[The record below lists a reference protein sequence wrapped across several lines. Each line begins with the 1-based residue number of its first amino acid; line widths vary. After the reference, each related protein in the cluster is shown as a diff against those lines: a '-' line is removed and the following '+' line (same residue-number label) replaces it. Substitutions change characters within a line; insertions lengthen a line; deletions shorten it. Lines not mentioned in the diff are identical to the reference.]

1 MKGAAAIILAWFLAM
16 AALVFADGG
25 SLIVRKQEGT
35 IVISVFSA
43 ETQIRAGTADLS
55 VMVQNASDQS
65 AVMDAIVMLRLT
77 SSTGGNVTEV
87 AAPATHAKATNKT
100 LYAAQMTIPYPAVWR
115 LSAEVTAGHETAGVS
130 ADLDVAPAAP
140 PIRRYWPY
148 FALVPLVILLFV
160 FNRWLRRKRQIISR
174 QARP

>member
-1 MKGAAAIILAWFLAM
+1 MKCAAAIALAWFLAM
-16 AALVFADGG
+16 PVPVFPDGG
-25 SLIVRKQEGT
+25 SLIVRKQEGP

-55 VMVQNASDQS
+55 VMVQNSSDQS

-87 AAPATHAKATNKT
+87 AAPATHTKATNKT
-100 LYAAQMTIPYPAVWR
+100 LYAAQMTIPYSGVWR

-140 PIRRYWPY
+140 PIQRYWPY
-148 FALVPLVILLFV
+148 FALVPFVILLFV
-160 FNRWLRRKRQIISR
+160 FNRWLRSRRQVVKASPR
-174 QARP
+174 